1 MRLMKKATVYLPDDL
16 KAGLQEAA
24 REAGQSES
32 KLIRDAVRKVV
43 VRSVARI
50 GPRPKIPLFT
60 SQDPELAERVD
71 EYLRGFG
78 QR

>member
-1 MRLMKKATVYLPDDL
+1 MKKATVYLPDDL

-24 REAGQSES
+24 RETGKSES
-32 KLIRDAVRKVV
+32 KLIREAVRNVV
-43 VRSVARI
+43 VRSVSRI
-50 GPRPKIPLFT
+50 GPLPKIPLFT

-78 QR
+78 ER

>member
-1 MRLMKKATVYLPDDL
+1 MRPMKKVTVYLPEDL

-43 VRSVARI
+43 VRPVSRI
-50 GPRPKIPLFT
+50 SPRPRIPLFT
-60 SQDPELAERVD
+60 SQDPELAERAD

-78 QR
+78 ER

>member
-1 MRLMKKATVYLPDDL
+1 MRPMKKATVYLPDDL

-32 KLIRDAVRKVV
+32 KLIREAVRNVV
-43 VRSVARI
+43 VRSVSRI
-50 GPRPKIPLFT
+50 RPRPRIPLFT
-60 SQDPELAERVD
+60 SQDPALAERVD

-78 QR
+78 ES

>member
-1 MRLMKKATVYLPDDL
+1 MKKATVYLPDDL

-24 REAGQSES
+24 REAGKSES
-32 KLIRDAVRKVV
+32 KLIREAVRNVV
-43 VRSVARI
+43 VRSVSQI

-78 QR
+78 ER

>member
-1 MRLMKKATVYLPDDL
+1 MKKATVYLPDDL
-16 KAGLQEAA
+16 KADLQEAA

-32 KLIRDAVRKVV
+32 KLIRDAVRNVV
-43 VRSVARI
+43 VRSVSRI
-50 GPRPKIPLFT
+50 GPRPRIPLFT

-78 QR
+78 ER

>member
-1 MRLMKKATVYLPDDL
+1 MKKATVYLPDDL

-32 KLIRDAVRKVV
+32 KLIRDAVQKAV
-43 VRSVARI
+43 VRSVSRI
-50 GPRPKIPLFT
+50 GPRPRIPLFT
-60 SQDPELAERVD
+60 SPDPELAERVD

-78 QR
+78 ER